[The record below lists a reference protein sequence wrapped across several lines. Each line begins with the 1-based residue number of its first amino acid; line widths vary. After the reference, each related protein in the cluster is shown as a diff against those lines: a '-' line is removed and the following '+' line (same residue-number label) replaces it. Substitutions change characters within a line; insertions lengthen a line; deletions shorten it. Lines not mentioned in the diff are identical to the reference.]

1 MRYPL
6 NTQHPISETMKKT
19 LILAVA
25 SVAVMLLG
33 SCGTKHPVVTLP
45 SFDESRPVVTELPTE
60 VPAYPNANKEFAS
73 VKDAADV
80 VLGRTDLKA
89 LASKYGY
96 KTLVG
101 YAVYRLDSYD
111 TMLYKNCLPAKKVG
125 QGVYTDT
132 PQPQRKGTSSYVA
145 VTKDVTIG
153 VFNNKAYENL
163 VEQVKNS
170 GFRLLE
176 QGYEDHYTNGLV
188 DAYCYASRRTVRL
201 SKAENQ

>member
-1 MRYPL
+1 
-6 NTQHPISETMKKT
+6 MKKT

-33 SCGTKHPVVTLP
+33 SCGTKHPVATLP

-111 TMLYKNCLPAKKVG
+111 TI
-125 QGVYTDT
+125 D
-132 PQPQRKGTSSYVA
+132 RKSV
-145 VTKDVTIG
+145 V
-153 VFNNKAYENL
+153 
-163 VEQVKNS
+163 
-170 GFRLLE
+170 
-176 QGYEDHYTNGLV
+176 
-188 DAYCYASRRTVRL
+188 
-201 SKAENQ
+201 